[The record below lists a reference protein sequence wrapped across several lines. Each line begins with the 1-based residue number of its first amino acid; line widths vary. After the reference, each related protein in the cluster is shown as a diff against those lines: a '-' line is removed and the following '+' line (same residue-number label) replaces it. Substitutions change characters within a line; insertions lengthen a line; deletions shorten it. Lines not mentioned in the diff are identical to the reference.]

1 MDNFPYD
8 VAQTRRIGAGARS
21 PLGWN
26 ALEIMGFRV
35 EGIDAGRGI
44 KNALY

>member
-8 VAQTRRIGAGARS
+8 VAQTRRIGARS